1 VIFIYRERIT
11 PANEIKGCEPAIEQL
26 GEFVLDKYLRLPG
39 VERRKHGLVQTT
51 F

>member
-1 VIFIYRERIT
+1 MIFIYRERIT
-11 PANEIKGCEPAIEQL
+11 PAKEIKEPAIEQL

-39 VERRKHGLVQTT
+39 VERRKHGLVQTA